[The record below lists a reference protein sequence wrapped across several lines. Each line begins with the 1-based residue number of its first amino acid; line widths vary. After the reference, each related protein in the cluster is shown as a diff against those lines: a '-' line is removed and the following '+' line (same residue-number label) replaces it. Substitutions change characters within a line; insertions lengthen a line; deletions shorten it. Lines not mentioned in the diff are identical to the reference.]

1 MNFWAGP
8 WVSFDWTWR
17 ALLAHPAVSLAVSVG
32 FYWAALELH
41 RRWRW
46 IPPIV
51 VAAAPI
57 ILILLAAGEPFAVY
71 NRGGD
76 LLTWWLGPATVAL
89 ALPMYR
95 NGLALRRWLPRL
107 ALVVFAGAVVGMVTA
122 GGTAYLLGAPLPVIM
137 ATVPKSVTTPIA
149 VEVSRELGGLPQ
161 ITVAL
166 VICAGVLG
174 ASLGPGILSLFGVR
188 EDRAVGVAIGSASH
202 GIGTA
207 SLVRRS
213 EMQATVSSW
222 AMAAAGI
229 FTSLL
234 ATLWMLIL
242 RFKHP

>member
-1 MNFWAGP
+1 MSFWVNS
-8 WVSFDWTWR
+8 WISFDGTWR
-17 ALLAHPAVSLAVSVG
+17 GLLAHPAVSLALTAA

-51 VAAAPI
+51 VAAFPL
-57 ILILLAAGEPFAVY
+57 ILILLATGEPFAVY
-71 NRGGD
+71 NRGGG

-95 NGLALRRWLPRL
+95 NGLALKRWLPRL

-122 GGTAYLLGAPLPVIM
+122 GGTAWLLGAPMPVVM

-174 ASLGPGILSLFGVR
+174 ASLGPGILALFGVR
-188 EDRAVGVAIGSASH
+188 EDRAVGAAIGSASH

-234 ATLWMLIL
+234 ATIMMLFL
-242 RFKHP
+242 RLRRH